1 MSKQF
6 LGRIHKLGLGFAR
19 RENGGE
25 KKRRKRKCYAR
36 MKENGYET
44 LLYMQL
50 GRVDPNPTR
59 SSHAHSRLIQILM
72 DLDQS
77 NAPGALA

>member
-1 MSKQF
+1 MNLEV

-25 KKRRKRKCYAR
+25 KKRRKRRCYAK
-36 MKENGYET
+36 MKENGCEA
-44 LLYMQL
+44 LLYMRL

-59 SSHAHSRLIQILM
+59 SSHALSRLIQILM

-77 NAPGALA
+77 NAPGALV